1 MKGFYLILL
10 AVLAGGV
17 SCSDRDS
24 DVVLTA
30 HRITTFTGRGNRNE
44 PLLKLTA
51 AAETCRIGGVTVSL
65 QADPGNVEMLHLTMN
80 DQLLGSVRV
89 VSGKK
94 EYKIACRAEMTD
106 SSDLIIGADI
116 AADATEG
123 GFVGAD
129 IEQIRINGK
138 RRPVEA
144 PTPGHREILLCRTRV
159 FSPGDYGSR
168 NYRIP
173 AICTLPDGSLL
184 TATDKRKFNQTDLPE
199 DIDIVACRSLDGG
212 HTWSEPVTIAEG
224 KGYGKGFGDAV
235 LVVTA
240 EGNVVCGFSGG
251 TGLWK
256 STPENPQQNWISISS
271 DLGQTWS
278 APVDVT
284 AMQWGP
290 EAVNPE
296 CRDSHSAFFGSG
308 HGLLLTR
315 EPYAGRI
322 LFVTAVATRDNR
334 LDNYAFWSDD
344 GGKTWQISTMAYRDG
359 DEAKVVELS
368 DGRIL
373 MSVRQNGA
381 RGWNISEDGGKTW
394 GTQQRWTDIV
404 TNACNGDIIRH
415 NDEILLHSL
424 PNSMERKNVSIFM
437 SFDEGKTWPKTKTL
451 CPYESVY
458 SSLTLLPD
466 GTIGAYIEE
475 NPTGDCEMWFLSFS
489 LDWLR
494 K

>member
-1 MKGFYLILL
+1 
-10 AVLAGGV
+10 
-17 SCSDRDS
+17 
-24 DVVLTA
+24 
-30 HRITTFTGRGNRNE
+30 
-44 PLLKLTA
+44 
-51 AAETCRIGGVTVSL
+51 
-65 QADPGNVEMLHLTMN
+65 
-80 DQLLGSVRV
+80 
-89 VSGKK
+89 
-94 EYKIACRAEMTD
+94 
-106 SSDLIIGADI
+106 
-116 AADATEG
+116 
-123 GFVGAD
+123 
-129 IEQIRINGK
+129 
-138 RRPVEA
+138 
-144 PTPGHREILLCRTRV
+144 
-159 FSPGDYGSR
+159 
-168 NYRIP
+168 
-173 AICTLPDGSLL
+173 L

-251 TGLWK
+251 AGLWK

-344 GGKTWQISTMAYRDG
+344 GGKTW
-359 DEAKVVELS
+359 
-368 DGRIL
+368 
-373 MSVRQNGA
+373 
-381 RGWNISEDGGKTW
+381 

-404 TNACNGDIIRH
+404 TNACNGDIIRY

>member
-80 DQLLGSVRV
+80 GQLLGSVRV

-144 PTPGHREILLCRTRV
+144 PAPGHREILLCRTRV

-344 GGKTWQISTMAYRDG
+344 GGKTW
-359 DEAKVVELS
+359 
-368 DGRIL
+368 
-373 MSVRQNGA
+373 
-381 RGWNISEDGGKTW
+381 

-404 TNACNGDIIRH
+404 TNACNGDIIRY

>member
-144 PTPGHREILLCRTRV
+144 PAPGHREILLCRTRV

-344 GGKTWQISTMAYRDG
+344 GGKTW
-359 DEAKVVELS
+359 
-368 DGRIL
+368 
-373 MSVRQNGA
+373 
-381 RGWNISEDGGKTW
+381 

-404 TNACNGDIIRH
+404 TNACNGDIIR
-415 NDEILLHSL
+415 
-424 PNSMERKNVSIFM
+424 
-437 SFDEGKTWPKTKTL
+437 
-451 CPYESVY
+451 
-458 SSLTLLPD
+458 
-466 GTIGAYIEE
+466 
-475 NPTGDCEMWFLSFS
+475 
-489 LDWLR
+489 
-494 K
+494 

>member
-80 DQLLGSVRV
+80 GQLLGSVRV

-159 FSPGDYGSR
+159 FSPGDYGPR

-251 TGLWK
+251 AGLWK

-344 GGKTWQISTMAYRDG
+344 GGKTW
-359 DEAKVVELS
+359 
-368 DGRIL
+368 
-373 MSVRQNGA
+373 
-381 RGWNISEDGGKTW
+381 

-404 TNACNGDIIRH
+404 TNACNGDIIRY

>member
-80 DQLLGSVRV
+80 GQLLGSVRV

-144 PTPGHREILLCRTRV
+144 PAPGHREILLCRTRV

-251 TGLWK
+251 AGLWK

-334 LDNYAFWSDD
+334 LDNYAFWSD
-344 GGKTWQISTMAYRDG
+344 
-359 DEAKVVELS
+359 
-368 DGRIL
+368 
-373 MSVRQNGA
+373 
-381 RGWNISEDGGKTW
+381 DGGKTW

>member
-80 DQLLGSVRV
+80 GQLLGSVRV

-144 PTPGHREILLCRTRV
+144 PAPGHREILLCRTRV

-251 TGLWK
+251 AGLWK

-344 GGKTWQISTMAYRDG
+344 GGKTW
-359 DEAKVVELS
+359 
-368 DGRIL
+368 
-373 MSVRQNGA
+373 
-381 RGWNISEDGGKTW
+381 

-404 TNACNGDIIRH
+404 TNACNGDIIRY